1 MFAPAHSATVLVVE
15 DDSPLRDLYKGVLS
29 ANRYRVLTAPDGLSA
44 LELIDIERPDVVVLD
59 LGLPLVSGWDV
70 YRDLRSRP
78 ETEKLPVIIVTGHE
92 RKGIRAK
99 DVALFLKKPVDPLVL
114 ADAVD
119 EALRR
124 SR

>member
-1 MFAPAHSATVLVVE
+1 MFAPAHTATVLVVE

-99 DVALFLKKPVDPLVL
+99 DVAVFLKKPVDPLVL

>member
-78 ETEKLPVIIVTGHE
+78 ETEKLPVVIVTGHE

>member
-1 MFAPAHSATVLVVE
+1 VFAPAHTATVLVVE

-99 DVALFLKKPVDPLVL
+99 DVAVFLKKPVDPLVL